1 MAAERCSKVFGRESL
16 SVIDAKANGGRIRE
30 KLGIQARFNLD
41 QSVMRNSQLLPPDH
55 FNAKTY
61 AIKTGVQ
68 RLLSSGPEQR
78 DKGGRVERLQGHEF
92 ATPEQGQGALFAC
105 PFD

>member
-1 MAAERCSKVFGRESL
+1 KGFRRKSAPL
-16 SVIDAKANGGRIRE
+16 IDAKANGGCIRE
-30 KLGIQARFNLD
+30 KLGIQPRLNLD

-55 FNAKTY
+55 FNAETY
-61 AIKTGVQ
+61 AIKTSVQ

-78 DKGGRVERLQGHEF
+78 DKGGRVERLQRHEF

-105 PFD
+105 PLDVDSRL